1 MKGKNRDMVQSIIK
15 QLEEK
20 DIFKKLYIDEEQIS
34 HQKERYSQLIENHQS
49 ANKHRISIYSSPGR
63 TEISGNH
70 TDHQQGRVLAAA
82 INLDMVAI
90 VHRRDDQIVKIK
102 SDGFN
107 IDAVDLNDLDKKEHE
122 VGTSESLIRG
132 IASRMKQQH
141 YKIGGFEAT
150 IHSEV
155 LEGSGLSSS
164 ASFEVL
170 IGTILNHEFN
180 EGIISAQEIAQ
191 IAQYSENV
199 YFDKPSGLM
208 DQMACSVGNL
218 IMIDFEDKEYPRINQ
233 LDTDMLSFGYKLCI
247 VDTKGSHADL
257 TPDYA
262 AIPYEMKQVANYFNK
277 QYLREVDPKL
287 FFESIS
293 SLRDQ
298 CSDRAILRALH
309 FFNENQRVSDAYES
323 LTKNDFNSFLEI
335 IKASGDSSFKYLQ
348 NVYSTSDPLNQALS
362 LGIAMS
368 EQILKDQGVTR
379 VHGGGFAGTIQS
391 FVKEDVVKTYQ
402 QDIEK
407 IFGKG
412 SCHILSIRHEG
423 GVKVY

>member
-1 MKGKNRDMVQSIIK
+1 MVQSIIK
-15 QLEEK
+15 QLEERN
-20 DIFKKLYIDEEQIS
+20 IFKKLYIDEEQIH
-34 HQKERYSQLIENHQS
+34 HQKERYSQLIESHKS
-49 ANKHRISIYSSPGR
+49 TSKHPISIYSSPGR
-63 TEISGNH
+63 TEVSGNH

-82 INLDMVAI
+82 INLDMIAV
-90 VHRRDDQIVKIK
+90 VQKRDDQLVMVK
-102 SDGFN
+102 SDGFI
-107 IDAVDLNDLDKKEHE
+107 IDTINLNDLDKKEAE
-122 VGTSESLIRG
+122 IGTSESLIRG
-132 IASRMKQQH
+132 IASRMKQCN

-180 EGIISAQEIAQ
+180 EGLISAQEIAQ

-208 DQMACSVGNL
+208 DQMACSVGDL
-218 IMIDFEDKEYPRINQ
+218 IMIDFMDKENPKINQ
-233 LDTDMLSFGYKLCI
+233 LDIDMLSFGYKLCI

-257 TPDYA
+257 TPEYA
-262 AIPYEMKQVANYFNK
+262 SIPNEMKQVANYFNK
-277 QYLREVDPKL
+277 QYLREVDPQH
-287 FFESIS
+287 FFDSIH
-293 SLRDQ
+293 SLREQ
-298 CSDRAILRALH
+298 CSDRAILRAIH
-309 FFNENQRVSDAYES
+309 FFNENQRVQDAYES
-323 LTKNDFNSFLEI
+323 LHDNDFNSFLEI

-348 NVYSTSDPLNQALS
+348 NVYATSEPLHQALS

-368 EQILKDQGVTR
+368 EHILGKHGVTR

-402 QDIEK
+402 QDIEA